1 MTDDEERKYSEV
13 VDMKDVIEI
22 YHDTYANDL
31 EKQLNLKDD
40 KLHGAWK
47 QASDDKSL

>member
-1 MTDDEERKYSEV
+1 MVKKLSWSRGEGSFLTEDEERNYSEV

-31 EKQLNLKDD
+31 EK
-40 KLHGAWK
+40 
-47 QASDDKSL
+47 